1 MEHCDE
7 TKLMWQAYLDTL
19 PTGRD
24 ASPIY
29 MTWHFANDEAA
40 ANQLGEL
47 ARAGIK
53 TATSRLLWEFEAN
66 EEELPQPGDLSI
78 ITDWQSRP
86 LCIVETTAVEVRPF
100 DRVTAEHAFGEGEGD
115 RSLEGWRA
123 AHWLDFSEGCSRL
136 GRPAA
141 ADMPVVC
148 ERFRVVYPPIA
159 LKPAV
164 EPQKHRE
171 Q

>member
-1 MEHCDE
+1 
-7 TKLMWQAYLDTL
+7 MWQAYLDTL